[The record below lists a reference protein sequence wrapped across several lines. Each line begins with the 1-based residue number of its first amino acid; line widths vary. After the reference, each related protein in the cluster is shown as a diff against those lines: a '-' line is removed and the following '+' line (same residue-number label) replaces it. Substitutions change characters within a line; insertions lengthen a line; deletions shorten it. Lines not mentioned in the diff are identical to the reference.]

1 MRLPALCLALV
12 HISSGAVCAQNAV
25 ENWFPIHVGD
35 QWIYEHE
42 TRDDTGEGR
51 AHLEIHRWKTEETI
65 IGSWIIPEGTLVGR
79 QVRVVEGSPHE
90 GYRVRSDP
98 AYLIRGDCLYS
109 DEVDWEPSVHLLTLE
124 FRERL
129 LAGHV
134 APDFCFPLAVGK
146 TWGAPHWG
154 NWRPLAEAKDW
165 QVAGTK
171 TRDPL
176 APDKNKTF
184 HVTSV
189 SSYLGSG
196 MTADIWFAKSLGIV
210 RKEEIHHGTV
220 GEDRT
225 RLIRF
230 EPASQR

>member
-1 MRLPALCLALV
+1 MRLAALSFALAF
-12 HISSGAVCAQNAV
+12 ISSGAASARNAV
-25 ENWFPIHVGD
+25 SDWFPIHVGD

-109 DEVDWEPSVHLLTLE
+109 DEVDWEPSVRQLTLE
-124 FRERL
+124 FREHL
-129 LAGHV
+129 SAGHV
-134 APDFCFPLAVGK
+134 APDFCFPLVVGK

-154 NWRPLAEAKDW
+154 NWRRSLKRKTGRLRGQKCGIHWLLINRRRFTSPLS
-165 QVAGTK
+165 
-171 TRDPL
+171 RRISDP
-176 APDKNKTF
+176 A
-184 HVTSV
+184 
-189 SSYLGSG
+189 
-196 MTADIWFAKSLGIV
+196 
-210 RKEEIHHGTV
+210 
-220 GEDRT
+220 
-225 RLIRF
+225 
-230 EPASQR
+230 